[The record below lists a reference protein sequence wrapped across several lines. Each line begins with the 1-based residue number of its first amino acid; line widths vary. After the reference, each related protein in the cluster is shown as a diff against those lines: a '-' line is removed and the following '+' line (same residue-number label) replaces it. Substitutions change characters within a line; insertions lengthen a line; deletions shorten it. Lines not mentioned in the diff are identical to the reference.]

1 MNKLIDMHCDT
12 MLEAWR
18 KDKPL
23 KDIDLSI
30 NLDLLKAND
39 CLAQFFAIFMS
50 PIEQKNMTAWELFEK
65 VHSYYEEQLKN
76 YENIVAPVLCN
87 GDIEQNSKSGKIS
100 SMLTIED
107 GVLLEGEIERLHK
120 VYDMGV
126 RLITLTWNFENSIGY
141 PCSDDLKKNAMGL
154 KDFGIDVV
162 REMNNLGMLIDVSH
176 GSEKL
181 FFDVCKYSDKPFV
194 ASHSC
199 AKSLCNH
206 RRNLTDLQLK
216 ELGNKG
222 GVVGVNFEKSF
233 LRDDGEP
240 ATFDVIIKH
249 LLYMKSKAG
258 IDALGFGSDFDGIED
273 NGELI
278 NYSGFEKL
286 LERMQNHFTDDEIDK
301 ISHENALRVIN
312 DVLPSK

>member
-1 MNKLIDMHCDT
+1 
-12 MLEAWR
+12 
-18 KDKPL
+18 
-23 KDIDLSI
+23 
-30 NLDLLKAND
+30 
-39 CLAQFFAIFMS
+39 
-50 PIEQKNMTAWELFEK
+50 
-65 VHSYYEEQLKN
+65 
-76 YENIVAPVLCN
+76 
-87 GDIEQNSKSGKIS
+87 
-100 SMLTIED
+100 
-107 GVLLEGEIERLHK
+107 
-120 VYDMGV
+120 MGV
-126 RLITLTWNFENSIGY
+126 RLITLTWNFENSIGH

-154 KDFGIDVV
+154 EAFGIDVV

-199 AKSLCNH
+199 AKSLCGH
-206 RRNLTDLQLK
+206 RRNLTDVQLK
-216 ELGNKG
+216 ELGDKG
-222 GVVGVNFEKSF
+222 GVVGINFEKSF
-233 LRDDGEP
+233 LRDDGGY
-240 ATFDVIIKH
+240 ATFDIIIKH

>member
-1 MNKLIDMHCDT
+1 
-12 MLEAWR
+12 
-18 KDKPL
+18 
-23 KDIDLSI
+23 
-30 NLDLLKAND
+30 
-39 CLAQFFAIFMS
+39 
-50 PIEQKNMTAWELFEK
+50 MTAWELFEK

-76 YENIVAPVLCN
+76 SENIVAPVLCK
-87 GDIEQNSKSGKIS
+87 GDIEQNSKAGKIS

-120 VYDMGV
+120 VFDMGV

-199 AKSLCNH
+199 AKSLCGH

-286 LERMQNHFTDDEIDK
+286 FERMQNHFTDDEIDK
-301 ISHENALRVIN
+301 ISHENALRLIN
-312 DVLPSK
+312 EILPSK

>member
-1 MNKLIDMHCDT
+1 MSKLIDMHCDT

-18 KDKPL
+18 MNKPL

-30 NLDLLKAND
+30 NLDLLKKSD
-39 CLAQFFAIFMS
+39 CMAQFFAVFMS
-50 PIEQKNMTAWELFEK
+50 PREQKYMTAWELFGK

-76 YENIVAPVLCN
+76 FGDIIAPVLYRE
-87 GDIEQNSKSGKIS
+87 DIEQNSKAGKVS
-100 SMLTIED
+100 SLLTIED

-120 VYDMGV
+120 VFDMGV

-141 PCSDDLKKNAMGL
+141 PCNDDPKKNAMGL

-162 REMNNLGMLIDVSH
+162 REMNNLGMLVDVSH
-176 GSEKL
+176 GSEQL

-206 RRNLTDLQLK
+206 RRNLTDQQLK
-216 ELGNKG
+216 ELGNRG

-258 IDALGFGSDFDGIED
+258 IDTLGFGSDFDGIED
-273 NGELI
+273 NGELK
-278 NYSGFEKL
+278 NYSGFKVL
-286 LERMQNHFTDDEIDK
+286 LDRMQDHFTDDEIDK
-301 ISHENALRVIN
+301 ISHENALRVIK

>member
-18 KDKPL
+18 KNKPL

-30 NLDLLKAND
+30 NLVLLKDND

-50 PIEQKNMTAWELFEK
+50 PIEQKHMTAWELFEK

-76 YENIVAPVLCN
+76 SENIVAPVLCK
-87 GDIEQNSKSGKIS
+87 GDIEQNSKAGKIS

-120 VYDMGV
+120 VFDMGV

-278 NYSGFEKL
+278 KYSGFEKL

-301 ISHENALRVIN
+301 ISHKNALRVIN
-312 DVLPSK
+312 EILPSK

>member
-18 KDKPL
+18 KNKPL

-30 NLDLLKAND
+30 NLDLLKDNN
-39 CLAQFFAIFMS
+39 CLVQFFAIFMS
-50 PIEQKNMTAWELFEK
+50 PIEQKSMTAWELFEK
-65 VHSYYEEQLKN
+65 VHSYYGEQLKN
-76 YENIVAPVLCN
+76 FENIVAPVLYK
-87 GDIEQNSKSGKIS
+87 GDIEQNSKAGKIS

-107 GVLLEGEIERLHK
+107 GVLLEGDIERLHK
-120 VYDMGV
+120 VFDMGV

-141 PCSDDLKKNAMGL
+141 PCSDDPEKNVMGL

-199 AKSLCNH
+199 AKSLCGH

-301 ISHENALRVIN
+301 ISHENALKVIN
-312 DVLPSK
+312 EILPSK